1 MGKWKFFSL
10 CALIFI
16 PILNLVVLQ
25 VADNLNT
32 LVVEQPME
40 ESLDV
45 CLSSLY
51 LCLIKQ
57 EDEKI
62 LSRVL
67 YTTRKAFFMHELK
80 NDSKN
85 WVRRI
90 CYYNALLQVLKNS
103 DSPKFLEFVGK
114 NAPKD
119 RKQSQIE
126 DLAAQVQLLC
136 EKSVIQ
142 D

>member
-1 MGKWKFFSL
+1 
-10 CALIFI
+10 
-16 PILNLVVLQ
+16 
-25 VADNLNT
+25 
-32 LVVEQPME
+32 ME